1 MDPEGVTNRFVTPLS
16 SICADRLATVLVTVI
31 LLGWP
36 NPACANSRRSHQG
49 KMAKYTGQ
57 YLCQLRE

>member
-36 NPACANSRRSHQG
+36 NPACVN
-49 KMAKYTGQ
+49 
-57 YLCQLRE
+57 